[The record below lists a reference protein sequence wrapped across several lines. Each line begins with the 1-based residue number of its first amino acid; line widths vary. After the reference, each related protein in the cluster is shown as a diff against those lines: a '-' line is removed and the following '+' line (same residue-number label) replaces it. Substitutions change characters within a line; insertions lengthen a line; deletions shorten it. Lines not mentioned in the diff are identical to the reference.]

1 MAVFRIHQDLFS
13 RKIVGWHLSERMPK
27 ELVIKAF
34 HRAIHRRNPQPGLI
48 HYSDRGSQYASN
60 EY

>member
-1 MAVFRIHQDLFS
+1 MFS

-34 HRAIHRRNPQPGLI
+34 HRAIHRRNPQLGLI
-48 HYSDRGSQYASN
+48 HYSDQGSQYASN